1 MRYDDRPDPLVRNHR
16 AEWMNETS
24 EETSDVARVHSVFE
38 VIGPVMIGPS
48 SSHTAGAVRLGR
60 LARSV
65 FGETPA
71 QARITLHGSF
81 ASTGRG
87 HGTDLALVA
96 GLLGYAPDDERIRT
110 AIARA
115 EEVGLGVS
123 FQDDDLG
130 DVHPNTAR
138 IAMTGRDGRQVTVQG
153 SSLGGADVLL
163 TAIDDF
169 DVAITGELPVL
180 VVEHH
185 DQPGVIASVS
195 AVLAH
200 HGVNIASMEVSRERR
215 GARALMV
222 IETDQPVDAPTVVAV
237 ADSEAVT
244 GVRAVPAV

>member
-1 MRYDDRPDPLVRNHR
+1 M
-16 AEWMNETS
+16 
-24 EETSDVARVHSVFE
+24 ARVHSVFE

-60 LARSV
+60 LARAV
-65 FGETPA
+65 FGEMPRR
-71 QARITLHGSF
+71 ARVSLHGSF

-87 HGTDLALVA
+87 HGTDLALTA

-110 AIARA
+110 ADAEAKAAGLEMTFA
-115 EEVGLGVS
+115 EE
-123 FQDDDLG
+123 DLG
-130 DVHPNTAR
+130 EAHPNTAR
-138 IAMTGRDGRQVTVQG
+138 IEMTGADDRVVTVQG
-153 SSLGGADVLL
+153 SSVGGGDVVL

-169 DVAITGELPVL
+169 DVVITGELPVL

-195 AVLAH
+195 AVLAE

-222 IETDQPVDAPTVVAV
+222 IETDQPVGGAAI
-237 ADSEAVT
+237 EAVEHAPAVT
-244 GVRAVPAV
+244 SVRAVPSV

>member
-1 MRYDDRPDPLVRNHR
+1 M
-16 AEWMNETS
+16 
-24 EETSDVARVHSVFE
+24 ARVHSVFE

-60 LARSV
+60 LARAV
-65 FGETPA
+65 FGEMPRR
-71 QARITLHGSF
+71 ARVSLHGSF

-87 HGTDLALVA
+87 HGTDLALTA

-110 AIARA
+110 ADAEAKAAGLEMTFA
-115 EEVGLGVS
+115 EE
-123 FQDDDLG
+123 DLG
-130 DVHPNTAR
+130 EAHPNTAR
-138 IAMTGRDGRQVTVQG
+138 IEMTGADDRVVTVQG
-153 SSLGGADVLL
+153 SSVGGGDVVL

-169 DVAITGELPVL
+169 DVVITGELPVL

-195 AVLAH
+195 AVLAE

-222 IETDQPVDAPTVVAV
+222 IETDQPVADAAIAAV
-237 ADSEAVT
+237 EQAPAVT
-244 GVRAVPAV
+244 SVRAVPSV

>member
-1 MRYDDRPDPLVRNHR
+1 M
-16 AEWMNETS
+16 
-24 EETSDVARVHSVFE
+24 ARVHSVFE

-71 QARITLHGSF
+71 SADITLHGSF

-96 GLLGYAPDDERIRT
+96 GLLGYAPDDDRIRVADT
-110 AIARA
+110 EAAA
-115 EEVGLGVS
+115 AGLVVS
-123 FQDDDLG
+123 FTDDDLG
-130 DVHPNTAR
+130 EVHPNTTR
-138 IAMTGRDGRQVTVQG
+138 ITMSAADGRCATVQG
-153 SSLGGADVLL
+153 SSLGGADVVL
-163 TAIDDF
+163 TGIDDF
-169 DVAITGELPVL
+169 DVVITGELPVL
-180 VVEHH
+180 VVEHN

-195 AVLAH
+195 AILAE

-222 IETDQPVDAPTVVAV
+222 IETDQPVDSRAVVAV
-237 ADSEAVT
+237 ADAEAVT
-244 GVRAVPAV
+244 SVRAVPAV

>member
-1 MRYDDRPDPLVRNHR
+1 M
-16 AEWMNETS
+16 
-24 EETSDVARVHSVFE
+24 ARMHSVFE

-65 FGETPA
+65 LGETPA
-71 QARITLHGSF
+71 SAHITLHGSF

-96 GLLGYAPDDERIRT
+96 GLLGYAPDDPRIR
-110 AIARA
+110 IADA
-115 EEVGLGVS
+115 EAEAAGLAVS
-123 FQDDDLG
+123 FTEDDLG
-130 DVHPNTAR
+130 EVHPNTAR
-138 IAMTGRDGRQVTVQG
+138 IEMTGPDGRTATVQG
-153 SSLGGADVLL
+153 SSVGGADVVL

-195 AVLAH
+195 AILAE

-215 GARALMV
+215 GARALMI
-222 IETDQPVDAPTVVAV
+222 IETDQPVGTRTVAAV
-237 ADSEAVT
+237 ADAEAVT
-244 GVRAVPAV
+244 SVRAVPAV

>member
-1 MRYDDRPDPLVRNHR
+1 MGDQRSK
-16 AEWMNETS
+16 ETI
-24 EETSDVARVHSVFE
+24 VARVHSVFE

-65 FGETPA
+65 LGATPA
-71 QARITLHGSF
+71 RADIILHGSF
-81 ASTGRG
+81 ASTGHG
-87 HGTDLALVA
+87 HGTDLAIVA
-96 GLLGYAPDDERIRT
+96 GLLGYAPDDPRIRVADT
-110 AIARA
+110 DAVAA
-115 EEVGLGVS
+115 GLAAT

-130 DVHPNTAR
+130 EVHPNTAR
-138 IAMTGRDGRQVTVQG
+138 IAMTSTEGRTVTVQG
-153 SSLGGADVLL
+153 SSVGGADVIL
-163 TAIDDF
+163 TSIDDF

-195 AVLAH
+195 AILAD

-222 IETDQPVDAPTVVAV
+222 IETDQPVDTGAIAAV
-237 ADSEAVT
+237 ADADAVT
-244 GVRAVPAV
+244 SVRAVPAV